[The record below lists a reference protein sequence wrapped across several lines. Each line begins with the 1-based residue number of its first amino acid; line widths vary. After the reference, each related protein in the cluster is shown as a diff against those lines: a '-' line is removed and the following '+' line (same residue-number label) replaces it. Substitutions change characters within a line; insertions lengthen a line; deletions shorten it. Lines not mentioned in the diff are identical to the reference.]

1 MISGLV
7 ILVLTLISLFLLW
20 KNHSESKQ
28 FSLDKLELE
37 NKIVKLNQ
45 ELNKS
50 TSQCTKL
57 EDQVKTIQVEV
68 PIEVEFKYPTIFGNE
83 RAKKQR
89 DLLINR
95 TKDSGYNLTRSFA
108 TWTDSEDAAL
118 QHRYKIENKSVQELS
133 RLHERTVKAI
143 SSRLKI
149 LNLI

>member
-1 MISGLV
+1 MISGLF

-68 PIEVEFKYPTIFGNE
+68 PIGVDSSIRLSSEMKELRSNE
-83 RAKKQR
+83 TFLLIELKVLVIILL
-89 DLLINR
+89 DLLLLGQIA
-95 TKDSGYNLTRSFA
+95 KM
-108 TWTDSEDAAL
+108 
-118 QHRYKIENKSVQELS
+118 QHCNIV
-133 RLHERTVKAI
+133 I
-143 SSRLKI
+143 RLKTNRCRNYQDCMKE
-149 LNLI
+149 LLKLFQVD

>member
-7 ILVLTLISLFLLW
+7 ILVLTLISFFLLW

-57 EDQVKTIQVEV
+57 EDQV
-68 PIEVEFKYPTIFGNE
+68 
-83 RAKKQR
+83 
-89 DLLINR
+89 
-95 TKDSGYNLTRSFA
+95 
-108 TWTDSEDAAL
+108 
-118 QHRYKIENKSVQELS
+118 
-133 RLHERTVKAI
+133 
-143 SSRLKI
+143 
-149 LNLI
+149 